1 MLIHQAEFCFKWT
14 HIRLWLVVLLLIL
27 FGCKEEKRPEGIL
40 TEPQMVEV
48 LRHMY
53 LSEERLNQ
61 VAIPYDSMGK
71 LLPYVKSKVYEKA
84 GVSDS
89 LFRVSMQYYM
99 AHPKQLEYIYT
110 ALVDSLGLEE
120 QGRPHEIPK
129 NVQSE

>member
-1 MLIHQAEFCFKWT
+1 MLIRQAKFCFKWT
-14 HIRLWLVVLLLIL
+14 HIPMWLLVVPMLLS
-27 FGCKEEKRPEGIL
+27 CKDDKRPDGIL

-71 LLPYVKSKVYEKA
+71 LLPYVKSKVYEQA

>member
-1 MLIHQAEFCFKWT
+1 MLIRQAKFCFKWT
-14 HIRLWLVVLLLIL
+14 RTSLWLVLVLIL
-27 FGCKEEKRPEGIL
+27 LSCKDEKRPKGIL
-40 TEPQMVEV
+40 TEPQMVET
-48 LRHMY
+48 LRHLY
-53 LSEERLNQ
+53 LSEERLNRMN
-61 VAIPYDSMGK
+61 IPYDSMGK
-71 LLPYVKSKVYEKA
+71 LIPYVKSKVYEQA

-89 LFRVSMQYYM
+89 IFKVSMQYYM

>member
-1 MLIHQAEFCFKWT
+1 MLIRQAKFCFKWVPT
-14 HIRLWLVVLLLIL
+14 RLWLMVLLLII
-27 FGCKEEKRPEGIL
+27 FGCKEDKRPEGIL

-53 LSEERLNQ
+53 LAEERLNR

-71 LLPYVKSKVYEKA
+71 LLPYVKNRVYEQA